1 MPQRSTAPQATLDRG
16 RAAYDRQAW
25 ADARDLLSAA
35 DREASLGVEDI
46 ERLAI
51 ATYLVGEYAESMEL
65 SRRAYRDSIGA
76 GDVARAVRSAFWV
89 AVEHLGRG
97 EMAPAAGWLARA
109 QRLVDE
115 GGGEGVE
122 SGYLLVAAA
131 AQSMAIGDP
140 GAALDAYERAAEIG
154 TRFADLD
161 LAVLARVGVGE
172 SLVALGE
179 VDRGIGLMDEVMV
192 DATAGDVSPVIV
204 GIAYCSVIAACHHV
218 FDVRRAQEW
227 TAALDSWCESQPQLV
242 HFRGLCLLNR
252 AELRQFHGAWE
263 RAAAETREASER
275 LAETDESLGEAM
287 YQTAELHR
295 LRGAFADA
303 EAAYRRASRLG
314 RRPEPGI
321 ALLRLAQGQNEVAS
335 ATLSRATDEAT
346 GIFARARLL
355 EPLVEVMLATGSTS
369 AARLAADEMV
379 QIAGDIRRSAA
390 DRHGRARARRRPAG
404 RRRSPRRPGL
414 IATVLDGMAGARRAL
429 RRSKDPGPDRAGL
442 PSAQRCRCGHARARR
457 RGRHVPKA
465 RREPRP

>member
-1 MPQRSTAPQATLDRG
+1 MPQRSTAPQTALDRG

-35 DREASLGVEDI
+35 DRETSLGIEDL
-46 ERLAI
+46 EHLAI

-115 GGGEGVE
+115 GGGERVE

-131 AQSMAIGDP
+131 VQSMAIGDP

-154 TRFADLD
+154 KRFADPD
-161 LAVLARVGVGE
+161 LFVLAQVGVGE
-172 SLVALGE
+172 AFIGLGE

-204 GIAYCSVIAACHHV
+204 GIAYCSVIAACHQV

-263 RAAAETREASER
+263 RAAAETREAS
-275 LAETDESLGEAM
+275 
-287 YQTAELHR
+287 
-295 LRGAFADA
+295 
-303 EAAYRRASRLG
+303 
-314 RRPEPGI
+314 
-321 ALLRLAQGQNEVAS
+321 
-335 ATLSRATDEAT
+335 RAT
-346 GIFARARLL
+346 
-355 EPLVEVMLATGSTS
+355 
-369 AARLAADEMV
+369 
-379 QIAGDIRRSAA
+379 RR
-390 DRHGRARARRRPAG
+390 DR
-404 RRRSPRRPGL
+404 
-414 IATVLDGMAGARRAL
+414 
-429 RRSKDPGPDRAGL
+429 
-442 PSAQRCRCGHARARR
+442 
-457 RGRHVPKA
+457 
-465 RREPRP
+465 